1 MIIILMILMARQTR
15 NFFPNIINASHIEK
29 IESYIKKETFD
40 KVPMVSSAIND
51 KFDEG
56 LLRGVIIFRVF
67 WTRKI

>member
-1 MIIILMILMARQTR
+1 MARQTR

-29 IESYIKKETFD
+29 IESYIKKEKFD

-56 LLRGVIIFRVF
+56 LLRG
-67 WTRKI
+67 WLKIQKLEYLKNGT